1 MLHIIDDYHAQANNY
16 GYTVLRRTGKK
27 DKDGQDI
34 FITLGYVGYVGS
46 LQEVLALVLKDSV
59 QRKVSGTDVI
69 ELSDALKYV
78 RTQANRIVKA
88 MEGIG
93 V

>member
-1 MLHIIDDYHAQANNY
+1 MLHIIDDYNAQASNY

-34 FITLGYVGYVGS
+34 FITLGYVGS

-59 QRKVSGTDVI
+59 QRKVSGIDVI

>member
-34 FITLGYVGYVGS
+34 FITLGYVGS

>member
-34 FITLGYVGYVGS
+34 FITLGYVGS

-59 QRKVSGTDVI
+59 QRKVSGIDVI
-69 ELSDALKYV
+69 ELSDTLKYV

>member
-1 MLHIIDDYHAQANNY
+1 MLHIIDDYNAQANNY

-34 FITLGYVGYVGS
+34 FITLGYVGS

-59 QRKVSGTDVI
+59 QRKVSGIDVI
-69 ELSDALKYV
+69 ELSDTLKYV

>member
-1 MLHIIDDYHAQANNY
+1 MLHITDNYYAQANNY
-16 GYTVLRRTGKK
+16 GYTVLLKSEKKGK
-27 DKDGQDI
+27 DNQDI
-34 FITLGYVGYVGS
+34 HTALGYVGS

-59 QRKVSGTDVI
+59 QRKVSGIDVI